1 MIITAG
7 SFMSC
12 MHFGDA
18 SSRSFAGVWS
28 NSWNQHGLFLL
39 YQLHRGTILCQ
50 LPPSHLNR
58 HWQQPFYSM
67 YNSITWKSSFLTK
80 QRIKRQSAP
89 WTRAAYWSSLI
100 PCTFAID
107 PNQLWTYSYHQ
118 STVVYVAASLD
129 HFISH
134 VLLVWYRQQSTRHVY
149 AHWT

>member
-12 MHFGDA
+12 MHFGNA
-18 SSRSFAGVWS
+18 SSRSFAGIWS
-28 NSWNQHGLFLL
+28 SSWNQPGLFLL
-39 YQLHRGTILCQ
+39 YQLHRGTILSNCH
-50 LPPSHLNR
+50 LATPIDIDSNLSTPCTTPSLEV
-58 HWQQPFYSM
+58 F
-67 YNSITWKSSFLTK
+67 FLTK

-89 WTRAAYWSSLI
+89 WTRAAYWSSLT
-100 PCTFAID
+100 PCTLAID

-118 STVVYVAASLD
+118 STVVYVAASLA
-129 HFISH
+129 HFIGL